1 MKKRKM
7 LLLMALLLFFL
18 GVGGYQSKVQAASTK
33 TMYVVNCD
41 EWISLRSSASTSA
54 KRLKKMPLGASCK
67 YLSSAKNGFYKVKY
81 NGTVGYALSK
91 YLSTKKTVSK
101 TKPIC
106 VTKIKGNYVYYYN
119 CKVKIETPVIQGKQY
134 KAKITDKTKYY
145 CYTSSQEYSPFV
157 WPKKVSKTTFIK
169 YINRAKK
176 YNKKGFYIYG
186 TFQGDKCVKLEEPY
200 WP

>member
-1 MKKRKM
+1 MKKRKILLVVM
-7 LLLMALLLFFL
+7 LLFVLF
-18 GVGGYQSKVQAASTK
+18 GVGRYESVAQAASTK

-54 KRLKKMPLGASCK
+54 KRLKKMPLGVSCK

-81 NGTVGYALSK
+81 NGTTGYALSK
-91 YLSTKKTVSK
+91 YLSTKKIISK

-106 VTKIKGNYVYYYN
+106 VTKIQGNYVYYYN
-119 CKVKIETPVIQGKQY
+119 CKMKIETPVIQGKQC

-145 CYTSSQEYSPFV
+145 CYTSGQKYSPFV
-157 WPKKVSKTTFIK
+157 CPKKVSKTTFIK
-169 YINRAKK
+169 YINKAKK

-186 TFQGDKCVKLEEPY
+186 TFQSDKCTKLEEPY

>member
-1 MKKRKM
+1 MKKRKILVVFM
-7 LLLMALLLFFL
+7 LLVVFL
-18 GVGGYQSKVQAASTK
+18 GVGGYQSKVQSASTK

-54 KRLKKMPLGASCK
+54 KRLKKMPLGVSCQ

-91 YLSTKKTVSK
+91 YLSTKKSVL
-101 TKPIC
+101 KPIC
-106 VTKIKGNYVYYYN
+106 VTKIQGNYVYYYN
-119 CKVKIETPVIQGKQY
+119 CKVKIETPVIQGKQS
-134 KAKITDKTKYY
+134 KAKITSSTKYY
-145 CYTSSQEYSPFV
+145 CYISSQKYSPFV
-157 WPKKVSKTTFIK
+157 YPKKVLKTTFVK
-169 YINRAKK
+169 HVNSAKK

-186 TFQGDKCVKLEEPY
+186 TFQGDTCVKLEEPY